1 MSKLILNHV
10 NKSFGGVHAVN
21 DFSLEAQGDGIV
33 SIIGPNGAGKTTIF
47 NLISGIY
54 PLDSG
59 TMYLDDQEFTGK
71 EQYQIALMGIART
84 FQNIR
89 LFKGLNCLENVM
101 TALDSRSKTNLLDV
115 AFLSKRKAREEK
127 EGRERAMEELKWVGL
142 EKVAREKPEN
152 LSYGHQRRLEIAR
165 ALVQQPKILLL
176 DEPTS
181 NLDPFH
187 VKKIE
192 ETVQAYCTE
201 NQALLVMATH
211 NLSQAKRMAT
221 KVLFIYEGKI
231 LTSGD
236 TNELLSNPKSEQ
248 LRFFLEWS

>member
-1 MSKLILNHV
+1 MSKLVLNHV

-54 PLDSG
+54 PLDRG
-59 TMYLDDQEFTGK
+59 NMYLDDEEFTGR
-71 EQYQIALMGIART
+71 EQHQIALMGIART

-101 TALDSRSKTNLLDV
+101 TALDSRSKTSLLDV
-115 AFLSKRKAREEK
+115 AFLSRRKAREER

-142 EKVAREKPEN
+142 ESFAGEKPEN

-165 ALVQQPKILLL
+165 ALVQKPKILLL
-176 DEPTS
+176 DEPAAGLNPREVKELTELVREVKEQR
-181 NLDPFH
+181 NLTILLIEHHIDMVMELSDRIYVQNFGETIFVGTPREVQQDPH
-187 VKKIE
+187 VISAYLGE
-192 ETVQAYCTE
+192 EA
-201 NQALLVMATH
+201 
-211 NLSQAKRMAT
+211 
-221 KVLFIYEGKI
+221 
-231 LTSGD
+231 
-236 TNELLSNPKSEQ
+236 
-248 LRFFLEWS
+248 

>member
-71 EQYQIALMGIART
+71 EQHQIALMGIART

-115 AFLSKRKAREEK
+115 AFLSRRKAREEK

-142 EKVAREKPEN
+142 ERVAREKPEN

-165 ALVQQPKILLL
+165 ALVQRPKILLL
-176 DEPTS
+176 DEPAAG
-181 NLDPFH
+181 L
-187 VKKIE
+187 
-192 ETVQAYCTE
+192 
-201 NQALLVMATH
+201 
-211 NLSQAKRMAT
+211 
-221 KVLFIYEGKI
+221 
-231 LTSGD
+231 
-236 TNELLSNPKSEQ
+236 NPKEVKELTELIHEVKEQRNLTILLIEHHIDMVMELSERIYVQ
-248 LRFFLEWS
+248 NFGETIFVGTPREVQQDPKVISAYLGEEA

>member
-176 DEPTS
+176 DEPAAG
-181 NLDPFH
+181 L
-187 VKKIE
+187 
-192 ETVQAYCTE
+192 
-201 NQALLVMATH
+201 
-211 NLSQAKRMAT
+211 
-221 KVLFIYEGKI
+221 
-231 LTSGD
+231 
-236 TNELLSNPKSEQ
+236 NPKEVKELTELIREVKEQRNLTILLIEHHIDMVMELSERIYVQ
-248 LRFFLEWS
+248 NFGETIFVGTPREVQQDPKVISAYLGEEA

>member
-47 NLISGIY
+47 NLVSGIY

-165 ALVQQPKILLL
+165 ALVQKPKILLL
-176 DEPTS
+176 DEPAAG
-181 NLDPFH
+181 L
-187 VKKIE
+187 
-192 ETVQAYCTE
+192 
-201 NQALLVMATH
+201 
-211 NLSQAKRMAT
+211 
-221 KVLFIYEGKI
+221 
-231 LTSGD
+231 
-236 TNELLSNPKSEQ
+236 NPKEVKELTELIREVKEQRNLTILLIEHHIDMVMELSERIYVQ
-248 LRFFLEWS
+248 NFGETIFVGTPREVQQDPKVISAYLGEEA

>member
-1 MSKLILNHV
+1 MSKLVLNHV

-165 ALVQQPKILLL
+165 ALVQKPKILLL
-176 DEPTS
+176 DEPAAG
-181 NLDPFH
+181 L
-187 VKKIE
+187 
-192 ETVQAYCTE
+192 
-201 NQALLVMATH
+201 
-211 NLSQAKRMAT
+211 
-221 KVLFIYEGKI
+221 
-231 LTSGD
+231 
-236 TNELLSNPKSEQ
+236 NPKEVKELTELIREVKEQRNLTILLIEHHIDMVMELSERIYVQ
-248 LRFFLEWS
+248 NFGETIFVGTPREVQQDPKVISAYLGEEA

>member
-165 ALVQQPKILLL
+165 ALVQKPKILLL
-176 DEPTS
+176 DEPAAG
-181 NLDPFH
+181 L
-187 VKKIE
+187 
-192 ETVQAYCTE
+192 
-201 NQALLVMATH
+201 
-211 NLSQAKRMAT
+211 
-221 KVLFIYEGKI
+221 
-231 LTSGD
+231 
-236 TNELLSNPKSEQ
+236 NPKEVKELTELIREVKEQRNLTILLIEHHIDMVMELSERIYVQ
-248 LRFFLEWS
+248 NFGETIFIGTPREVQQDPKVISAYLGEEA

>member
-142 EKVAREKPEN
+142 EKVARVKPEN

-165 ALVQQPKILLL
+165 ALVQKPKILLL
-176 DEPTS
+176 DEPAAG
-181 NLDPFH
+181 L
-187 VKKIE
+187 
-192 ETVQAYCTE
+192 
-201 NQALLVMATH
+201 
-211 NLSQAKRMAT
+211 
-221 KVLFIYEGKI
+221 
-231 LTSGD
+231 
-236 TNELLSNPKSEQ
+236 NPKEVKELTELIREVKEQRNLTILLIEHHIDMVMELSERIYVQ
-248 LRFFLEWS
+248 NFGETIFVGTPREVQQDPKVISAYLGEEA

>member
-1 MSKLILNHV
+1 MSKLVLNHV

-115 AFLSKRKAREEK
+115 AFLSRRKAREEK

-176 DEPTS
+176 DEPAAG
-181 NLDPFH
+181 L
-187 VKKIE
+187 
-192 ETVQAYCTE
+192 
-201 NQALLVMATH
+201 
-211 NLSQAKRMAT
+211 
-221 KVLFIYEGKI
+221 
-231 LTSGD
+231 
-236 TNELLSNPKSEQ
+236 NPKEVKELTELIREVREQRNLTILLIEHHIDMVMELSERIYVQ
-248 LRFFLEWS
+248 NFGETIFIGTPREVQQDPKVISAYLGEEA

>member
-1 MSKLILNHV
+1 MSKLVLNHV

-115 AFLSKRKAREEK
+115 AFLSRRKAREEK

-176 DEPTS
+176 DEPAAG
-181 NLDPFH
+181 L
-187 VKKIE
+187 
-192 ETVQAYCTE
+192 
-201 NQALLVMATH
+201 
-211 NLSQAKRMAT
+211 
-221 KVLFIYEGKI
+221 
-231 LTSGD
+231 
-236 TNELLSNPKSEQ
+236 NPKEVKELTELIREVKEQRNLTILLIEHHIDMVMELSERIYVQ
-248 LRFFLEWS
+248 NFGETIFIGTPREVQQDPKVISAYLGEEA

>member
-1 MSKLILNHV
+1 MSKLVLNHV

-115 AFLSKRKAREEK
+115 AFLSRRKAREEK

-165 ALVQQPKILLL
+165 ALVQKPKILLL
-176 DEPTS
+176 DEPAAG
-181 NLDPFH
+181 L
-187 VKKIE
+187 
-192 ETVQAYCTE
+192 
-201 NQALLVMATH
+201 
-211 NLSQAKRMAT
+211 
-221 KVLFIYEGKI
+221 
-231 LTSGD
+231 
-236 TNELLSNPKSEQ
+236 NPKEVKELTELIREVKEQRNLTILLIEHHIDMVMELSERIYVQ
-248 LRFFLEWS
+248 NFGETIFVGTPREVQQDPKVISAYLGEEA

>member
-142 EKVAREKPEN
+142 GKVAREKPEN
-152 LSYGHQRRLEIAR
+152 LSYGQQRRLEIAR
-165 ALVQQPKILLL
+165 ALVQKPKILLL
-176 DEPTS
+176 DEPAAG
-181 NLDPFH
+181 L
-187 VKKIE
+187 
-192 ETVQAYCTE
+192 
-201 NQALLVMATH
+201 
-211 NLSQAKRMAT
+211 
-221 KVLFIYEGKI
+221 
-231 LTSGD
+231 
-236 TNELLSNPKSEQ
+236 NPKEVKELTELIREVKEQRNLTILLIEHHIDMVMELSERIYVQ
-248 LRFFLEWS
+248 NFGETIFVGTPREVQQDPKVISAYLGEEA

>member
-115 AFLSKRKAREEK
+115 AFLSRRKAREEK

-176 DEPTS
+176 DEPAAG
-181 NLDPFH
+181 L
-187 VKKIE
+187 
-192 ETVQAYCTE
+192 
-201 NQALLVMATH
+201 
-211 NLSQAKRMAT
+211 
-221 KVLFIYEGKI
+221 
-231 LTSGD
+231 
-236 TNELLSNPKSEQ
+236 NPKEVKELTELIREVKEQRNLTILLIEHHIDMVMELSERIYVQ
-248 LRFFLEWS
+248 NFGETIFVGTPREVQQDPKVISAYLGEEA

>member
-165 ALVQQPKILLL
+165 ALVQKSKILLL
-176 DEPTS
+176 DEPAAG
-181 NLDPFH
+181 L
-187 VKKIE
+187 
-192 ETVQAYCTE
+192 
-201 NQALLVMATH
+201 
-211 NLSQAKRMAT
+211 
-221 KVLFIYEGKI
+221 
-231 LTSGD
+231 
-236 TNELLSNPKSEQ
+236 NPKEVKELTELIREVKEQRNLTILLIEHHIDMVMELSERIYVQ
-248 LRFFLEWS
+248 NFGETIFVGTPREVQQDPKVISAYLGEEA

>member
-115 AFLSKRKAREEK
+115 AYLSKRKAREEK

-165 ALVQQPKILLL
+165 ALVQKPKILLL
-176 DEPTS
+176 DEPAAG
-181 NLDPFH
+181 L
-187 VKKIE
+187 
-192 ETVQAYCTE
+192 
-201 NQALLVMATH
+201 
-211 NLSQAKRMAT
+211 
-221 KVLFIYEGKI
+221 
-231 LTSGD
+231 
-236 TNELLSNPKSEQ
+236 NPKEVKELTELIREVKEQRNLTILLIEHHIDMVMELSERIYVQ
-248 LRFFLEWS
+248 NFGETIFVGTPREVQQDPKVISAYLGEEA

>member
-165 ALVQQPKILLL
+165 ALVQKPKILLL
-176 DEPTS
+176 DEPAAG
-181 NLDPFH
+181 L
-187 VKKIE
+187 
-192 ETVQAYCTE
+192 
-201 NQALLVMATH
+201 
-211 NLSQAKRMAT
+211 
-221 KVLFIYEGKI
+221 
-231 LTSGD
+231 
-236 TNELLSNPKSEQ
+236 NPKEVKALTELISEVKEQ
-248 LRFFLEWS
+248 RNLTILLIEHHIDMVMELSERIYVQNFGETIFIGTPREVQQDPKVISAYLGEEA

>member
-127 EGRERAMEELKWVGL
+127 EGRERSMEELKWVGL

-165 ALVQQPKILLL
+165 ALVQKPKILLL
-176 DEPTS
+176 DEPAAG
-181 NLDPFH
+181 L
-187 VKKIE
+187 
-192 ETVQAYCTE
+192 
-201 NQALLVMATH
+201 
-211 NLSQAKRMAT
+211 
-221 KVLFIYEGKI
+221 
-231 LTSGD
+231 
-236 TNELLSNPKSEQ
+236 NPKEVKELTELIREVKEQRNLTILLIEHHIDMVMELSERIYVQ
-248 LRFFLEWS
+248 NFGETIFVGTPREVQQDPKVISAYLGEEA

>member
-152 LSYGHQRRLEIAR
+152 LSYGHQRRLETAR
-165 ALVQQPKILLL
+165 ALVQKPKILLL
-176 DEPTS
+176 DEPAAG
-181 NLDPFH
+181 L
-187 VKKIE
+187 
-192 ETVQAYCTE
+192 
-201 NQALLVMATH
+201 
-211 NLSQAKRMAT
+211 
-221 KVLFIYEGKI
+221 
-231 LTSGD
+231 
-236 TNELLSNPKSEQ
+236 NPKEVKELTELIREVKEQRNLTILLIEHHIDMVMELSERIYVQ
-248 LRFFLEWS
+248 NFGETIFVGTPREVQQDPKVISAYLGEEA

>member
-152 LSYGHQRRLEIAR
+152 LSHGHQRRLEIAR
-165 ALVQQPKILLL
+165 ALVQKPKILLL
-176 DEPTS
+176 DEPAAG
-181 NLDPFH
+181 L
-187 VKKIE
+187 
-192 ETVQAYCTE
+192 
-201 NQALLVMATH
+201 
-211 NLSQAKRMAT
+211 
-221 KVLFIYEGKI
+221 
-231 LTSGD
+231 
-236 TNELLSNPKSEQ
+236 NPKEVKELTELIREVKEQRNLTILLIEHHIDMVMELSERIYVQ
-248 LRFFLEWS
+248 NFGETIFVGTPREVQQDPKVISAYLGEEA

>member
-47 NLISGIY
+47 NLTSGIY

-165 ALVQQPKILLL
+165 ALVQKPKILLL
-176 DEPTS
+176 DEPAAG
-181 NLDPFH
+181 L
-187 VKKIE
+187 
-192 ETVQAYCTE
+192 
-201 NQALLVMATH
+201 
-211 NLSQAKRMAT
+211 
-221 KVLFIYEGKI
+221 
-231 LTSGD
+231 
-236 TNELLSNPKSEQ
+236 NPKEVKELTELIREVKEQRNLTILLIEHHIDMVMELSERIYVQ
-248 LRFFLEWS
+248 NFGETIFVGTPREVQQDPKVISAYLGEEA

>member
-165 ALVQQPKILLL
+165 ALVQKPKILLL
-176 DEPTS
+176 DEPAAG
-181 NLDPFH
+181 L
-187 VKKIE
+187 
-192 ETVQAYCTE
+192 
-201 NQALLVMATH
+201 
-211 NLSQAKRMAT
+211 
-221 KVLFIYEGKI
+221 
-231 LTSGD
+231 
-236 TNELLSNPKSEQ
+236 NPKEVKELTELIREVKEQRNLTILLIEHHIDMLMELSERICVQ
-248 LRFFLEWS
+248 NFGETIFVGTPREVQQDPKVISAYLGEEA

>member
-1 MSKLILNHV
+1 MSKLVLNHV

-115 AFLSKRKAREEK
+115 AFLSRRKAREEK

-176 DEPTS
+176 DEPAAG
-181 NLDPFH
+181 L
-187 VKKIE
+187 
-192 ETVQAYCTE
+192 
-201 NQALLVMATH
+201 
-211 NLSQAKRMAT
+211 
-221 KVLFIYEGKI
+221 
-231 LTSGD
+231 
-236 TNELLSNPKSEQ
+236 NPKEVKELTELIREVKEQRNLTILLIEHHIDMVMELSERIYVQ
-248 LRFFLEWS
+248 NFGETIFVGTPREVQQDPKVISAYLGEEA

>member
-165 ALVQQPKILLL
+165 ALVQKPKILLL
-176 DEPTS
+176 DEPAAG
-181 NLDPFH
+181 L
-187 VKKIE
+187 
-192 ETVQAYCTE
+192 
-201 NQALLVMATH
+201 
-211 NLSQAKRMAT
+211 
-221 KVLFIYEGKI
+221 
-231 LTSGD
+231 
-236 TNELLSNPKSEQ
+236 NPKEVKELTELIREVKEQRNLTILLIEHHIDMVMELSERIYVQ
-248 LRFFLEWS
+248 NFGETIFVGTPREVQQDPKVISAYLGEEA